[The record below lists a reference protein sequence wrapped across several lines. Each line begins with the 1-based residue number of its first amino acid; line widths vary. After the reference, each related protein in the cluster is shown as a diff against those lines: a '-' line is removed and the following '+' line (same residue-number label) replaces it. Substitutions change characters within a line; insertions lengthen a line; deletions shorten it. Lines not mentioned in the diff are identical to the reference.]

1 MHRVLIDPHNVTGA
15 TAVLDDPKQLHHLRA
30 VLRLKAGDRVCCF
43 DGQGAEHAGTI
54 SHLTRARMAVRLDQR
69 LAASPL
75 TPRVK
80 GGARGLT
87 LWLAQALIKAPRFDW
102 LIQKATELGV
112 NRLSPIMTERT
123 VIRLTDAQGRRKR
136 ERWRR
141 IAEAASKQCGRADV
155 PSIDPPQSLRI
166 LLPLLGD
173 VPLVLIPT
181 LEVAAR
187 PFRDVLEGSRAA
199 GDVAVLIGPEGDFS
213 PAEVAA
219 AVKAGAQPVSL
230 GRLTLRSETAALAC
244 LAILGQ
250 VG

>member
-1 MHRVLIDPHNVTGA
+1 VRRILVDPRNITGS
-15 TAVLDDPKQLHHLRA
+15 TAVLDDPKQLHHLRR

-43 DGQGAEHAGTI
+43 DGQGAEYAGTI
-54 SHLTRARMAVRLDQR
+54 SHLTQAQMTVRLDQR
-69 LAASPL
+69 LAA
-75 TPRVK
+75 
-80 GGARGLT
+80 GARGRIV
-87 LWLAQALIKAPRFDW
+87 WLAPGLIKSPRFDW

-112 NRLSPIMTERT
+112 SRLSPIVTERT
-123 VIRLTDAQGRRKR
+123 VIRLTDTQGRQKR

-141 IAEAASKQCGRADV
+141 LAEAASKQCGRADV
-155 PSIDPPQSLRI
+155 PSIDPPQSFHA
-166 LLPLLGD
+166 LLPLLGR

-187 PFRDVLEGSRAA
+187 PFRDMLEGSRAA

-219 AVKAGAQPVSL
+219 AVKTGAQPVSL

-244 LAILGQ
+244 LAILSCTLPRG
-250 VG
+250 